1 MNIDEV
7 LIFSGIIMV
16 LMLIFIVAIFFLFTK
31 KTIESI
37 QQRRE
42 FDFKMQQ
49 AIILSQESE
58 REVLANNIH
67 DDLGPQLSFL
77 YRQLQKD
84 IDSNSS
90 ITFSS
95 AERGNIY
102 KKLDEL
108 ISDVRKFSSD
118 IYPTQLKEMGLV
130 QALEQN
136 LFDMQKNIRIRF
148 FNQLEIDL
156 NFDNSKELAVYRI
169 TNEVLNN
176 ILRHG
181 RPSFLDCEVNCVDN
195 YLQIVFT
202 HDGIPFSQ
210 KEFIDLAQ
218 SQKGRGC
225 SSILN
230 RTLMLEGTVEFYRI
244 LEMYACVNIQIPM
257 Q

>member
-1 MNIDEV
+1 
-7 LIFSGIIMV
+7 
-16 LMLIFIVAIFFLFTK
+16 
-31 KTIESI
+31 
-37 QQRRE
+37 
-42 FDFKMQQ
+42 MQK
-49 AIILSQESE
+49 E
-58 REVLANNIH
+58 
-67 DDLGPQLSFL
+67 
-77 YRQLQKD
+77 

-90 ITFSS
+90 ITFSF
-95 AERGNIY
+95 AELGSVY
-102 KKLDEL
+102 KKLDEI
-108 ISDVRKFSSD
+108 ISDVRKFTSD
-118 IYPTQLKEMGLV
+118 IYPTQLKEMGFIN
-130 QALEQN
+130 ALEQN

-148 FNQLEIDL
+148 FNHLEIDL